1 MKSVTESCVIPKSKD
16 VVFDFLSN
24 FDNMPKWATQF
35 VQKVMISDGKR
46 KALTP
51 FGEVFV
57 RIDSNKNSGTID
69 FYAGPTEDSMNAAF
83 MRVVS
88 FSNNSC
94 GVTFTFFKYPETPD
108 QMWELFCSWIKIEI
122 GNVKKLFS

>member
-1 MKSVTESCVIPKSKD
+1 MKSVTESCVVPKSGS

-35 VQKVMISDGKR
+35 VQKVMIIDNKR

-51 FGEVFV
+51 FGEAFV
-57 RIDSNKNSGTID
+57 RIESDKKTGIID

-88 FSNNSC
+88 FSENSS
-94 GVTFTFFKYPETPD
+94 GVTFTFFKYPETTD
-108 QMWELFCSWIKIEI
+108 QMWELFCSWIKIEME
-122 GNVKKLFS
+122 NVKKLFP